1 MKNLIERI
9 KRFTQSFFGDVM
21 NAFSRAFAEDEPVL
35 VPIRVQSMT
44 YYASRRNPYGN

>member
-35 VPIRVQSMT
+35 APIRVKAVF
-44 YYASRRNPYGN
+44 YYSSRRNPYGN